1 MALSDAMPVS
11 VIRGFRLAAKL
22 SQAEFAKRLG
32 VSTETYRAWDSNRR
46 QPSPQV
52 LEKARVFAAR
62 DDERLGLPALAG
74 NLGVSVY
81 LRRKAARDGRLAVT
95 YGNRTVF
102 GRPVAQT
109 TLVAGEAYKEAYYGK
124 PKRWTT
130 PPELPPVLPTVPPD
144 YDKQLEAIS

>member
-1 MALSDAMPVS
+1 M
-11 VIRGFRLAAKL
+11 
-22 SQAEFAKRLG
+22 
-32 VSTETYRAWDSNRR
+32 
-46 QPSPQV
+46 

-81 LRRKAARDGRLAVT
+81 LLRKAARDGRLAVT

-144 YDKQLEAIS
+144 YDKQLVQLRRRFGLSQAELAERIGAASKAVVYQWESRKRRPSRVLWGRVIEF